1 MKSILLLC
9 SVLFLSTGLRAQFLD
24 NNFIYVN
31 AGLSGGNYIGATLS
45 LSHIYKEK
53 LIFQLGYSDFL
64 RNARSQPDD
73 YEGGVIDALLWGT
86 LSPTD
91 QLRSY
96 EFMMGKVKVLNQKG
110 TTRLNLKAGL
120 SYTQVIE
127 PINFKRVDMSFLGPN
142 YSFEYGL
149 RNSVGILVNPELEF
163 PFSRFFGLSVSP
175 FLSLGNQ
182 HTNVGIGFKTMAGI
196 LRNRIKVEN

>member
-1 MKSILLLC
+1 MKSLLLLC

-24 NNFIYVN
+24 NNFIYLN
-31 AGLSGGNYIGATLS
+31 AGLSGGNYFGGTLS
-45 LSHIYKEK
+45 LSNIYKEK

-64 RNARSQPDD
+64 RYARSQPDD
-73 YEGGVIDALLWGT
+73 FDGGVMDALLWGT

-96 EFMMGKVKVLNQKG
+96 EFMMGKVKVLNHKG
-110 TTRLNLKAGL
+110 STRLNLKAGL
-120 SYTQVIE
+120 AYTQIIE
-127 PINFKRVDMSFLGPN
+127 PMNYKRMDTSVLGPN
-142 YSFEYGL
+142 YSFEY
-149 RNSVGILVNPELEF
+149 RQINSVGILINPELEF
-163 PFSRFFGLSVSP
+163 PFSRFFGLSISP

-182 HTNVGIGFKTMAGI
+182 HKNVGIGIKTMAGI